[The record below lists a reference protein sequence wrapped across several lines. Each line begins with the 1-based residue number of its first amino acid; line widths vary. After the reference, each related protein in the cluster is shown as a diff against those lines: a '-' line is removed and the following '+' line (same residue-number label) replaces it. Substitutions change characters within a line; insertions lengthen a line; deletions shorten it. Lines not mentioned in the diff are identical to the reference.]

1 MNKDILYHGSKFIIN
16 RPEYGK
22 GKLHKDYGRG
32 FYCTKH
38 KELAKE
44 WAVSE
49 NINGYVNSYKID
61 MSKLKVLNLKDDSY
75 NILHWLALLLNNRQ
89 FSVRS
94 PVALRGK
101 QLILDNYLIDTSQ
114 YDLIIGY
121 RADDSY
127 FSFARDFLNNTISVE
142 QLSYA
147 MELGELK
154 EQYVL
159 VSHKSFDYITYI
171 DSEPVDSFEYY
182 PKRKK
187 RDENARKAYFDQL
200 NTADINGIY
209 IRDLINGVLPNEES
223 L

>member
-1 MNKDILYHGSKFIIN
+1 MNTIVLYHGSQFIIDE
-16 RPEYGK
+16 PEYGK
-22 GKLHKDYGRG
+22 GKLHNDYGRG
-32 FYCTKH
+32 FYCTRH

-49 NINGYVNSYKID
+49 NINGYVNSYEIS
-61 MSKLKVLNLKDDSY
+61 MSLLKVLDLRNDRYS
-75 NILHWLALLLNNRQ
+75 ILHWLALLLANRE
-89 FSVRS
+89 FSVRT

-101 QLILDNYLIDTSQ
+101 QYILENYLIDITE

-127 FSFARDFLNNTISVE
+127 FSFARDFINNTISVE

-147 MELGELK
+147 MKLGELK

-159 VSHKSFDYITYI
+159 VSNKAFEHITYI
-171 DSEPVDSFEYY
+171 DSEPVSSFEYY
-182 PKRKK
+182 PKRKQ
-187 RDENARKAYFDQL
+187 RDEKARKAYFDQL
-200 NTADINGIY
+200 NETNISGIY
-209 IRDLINGVLPNEES
+209 IRDLINGVPLNEKS